1 MQTITVWVL
10 FQVFPFVQPLMLT
23 DTATTCIAK
32 GLEYERKIEE
42 AKGDEVILKCAK
54 IEVLMEGV

>member
-23 DTATTCIAK
+23 DTAITCIAK

-42 AKGDEVILKCAK
+42 FKEDEVILKCAK